1 MLKIKKFSFF
11 TLFLLAS
18 TLSADKIAVAT
29 KVNGLVEIMKVG
41 KKEFSS
47 LKAGSIL
54 DDGDKIRT
62 GNSGFV
68 AIIFIDDKSTLKIKE
83 NSEAVITG
91 RRTTKDISKK
101 INLDG
106 GTIRASI
113 TKQNVDFVIQTPT
126 SVASVKGTD
135 FWLIS
140 DDSGDQVIGMEGLVS
155 LVNTETGQEVS
166 VSSGMTGVST
176 PDGQVG
182 VSETDMA
189 NVPEDPD
196 EDSEEGPSQL
206 KIYFEGPNGC
216 LLYTSPSPR
225 DRQKSRMPSSA

>member
-1 MLKIKKFSFF
+1 MLKIKRFSFF
-11 TLFLLAS
+11 ISFVIIS
-18 TLSADKIAVAT
+18 SLSADKIAVAT
-29 KVNGLVEIMKVG
+29 KVKGLVEIMKIG
-41 KKEFSS
+41 KKEFLS
-47 LKAGSIL
+47 LKSGSIL
-54 DDGDKIRT
+54 SDGDKVRT
-62 GNSGFV
+62 GNTGFV

-91 RRTTKDISKK
+91 QKTTKDISKK

-113 TKQNVDFVIQTPT
+113 SKQNVDFVIQTPT

-155 LVNTETGQEVS
+155 LVNIETGQEVS

-182 VSETDMA
+182 ISETDIA
-189 NVPEDPD
+189 NIPDDPV
-196 EDSEEGPSQL
+196 EESEEGPSQL
-206 KIYFEGPNGC
+206 KIYFEGPNGE
-216 LLYTSPSPR
+216 
-225 DRQKSRMPSSA
+225 QKVFIIDYQ

>member
-1 MLKIKKFSFF
+1 MLRIKRFSFF
-11 TLFLLAS
+11 TLFLFIS

-29 KVNGLVEIMKVG
+29 KVKGLVEIMKAG
-41 KKEFSS
+41 KKEFLS

-91 RRTTKDISKK
+91 QRTTKDISKK

-113 TKQNVDFVIQTPT
+113 SKQNVDFVIQTPT

-166 VSSGMTGVST
+166 ISSGLTGVST

-182 VSETDMA
+182 VSETDIA
-189 NVPEDPD
+189 NIPEDPD
-196 EDSEEGPSQL
+196 EDSEQGASQL
-206 KIYFEGPNGC
+206 KIYFEGPNGE
-216 LLYTSPSPR
+216 
-225 DRQKSRMPSSA
+225 QKVFIIDYQ

>member
-1 MLKIKKFSFF
+1 MFKIKKFIFF
-11 TLFLLAS
+11 ITFVLIS
-18 TLSADKIAVAT
+18 SLSADKIAVAT
-29 KVNGLVEIMKVG
+29 KVKGLVEIMKAD
-41 KKEFSS
+41 KKKFFS

-62 GNSGFV
+62 GNTGFV

-91 RRTTKDISKK
+91 QKTTKDISKK

-113 TKQNVDFVIQTPT
+113 SKQNVDFVIQTPT

-140 DDSGDQVIGMEGLVS
+140 DDSGDQVIGIEGLVS
-155 LVNTETGQEVS
+155 LVNIETGQEVS

-176 PDGQVG
+176 PDGLVG
-182 VSETDMA
+182 VSETNIA
-189 NVPEDPD
+189 NIPDDPV

-206 KIYFEGPNGC
+206 KIYFEGPNGE
-216 LLYTSPSPR
+216 
-225 DRQKSRMPSSA
+225 QKVFIIDYQ

>member
-1 MLKIKKFSFF
+1 MLKIKRYSFFSFLIF
-11 TLFLLAS
+11 IS
-18 TLSADKIAVAT
+18 ILSADKIAVAT
-29 KVNGLVEIMKVG
+29 KVKGQVEIIKVG

-68 AIIFIDDKSTLKIKE
+68 AIIFIDDKSTLKVKE

-91 RRTTKDISKK
+91 QRTTRNISKK

-106 GTIRASI
+106 GTVRASI
-113 TKQNVDFVIQTPT
+113 SRQNVDFVIQTPT

-155 LVNTETGQEVS
+155 LVNIETGEEVNI
-166 VSSGMTGVST
+166 SSGMTGVST

-182 VSETDMA
+182 LSETDIA
-189 NVPEDPD
+189 NIPGDPD
-196 EDSEEGPSQL
+196 EDSDEGPSQL
-206 KIYFEGPNGC
+206 KIFFEGPNGE
-216 LLYTSPSPR
+216 
-225 DRQKSRMPSSA
+225 QKVFIIDYQ